1 MSQKCKLE
9 YLRFGKASV
18 VTGFFLSFMLIMS
31 MPVLGSTGHVHK
43 NISPFEKN
51 GQKIN
56 MHCLLN
62 KHNHQ
67 NQICPHALLLVQK
80 NKDGLF
86 ISTECGGNPY
96 GSLPVKNIFNNN
108 FYMNTSFI
116 FHLPLNSVEIMQ
128 NNFCLHIFQFPKSLD
143 RPPKKV

>member
-1 MSQKCKLE
+1 M
-9 YLRFGKASV
+9 RFGKASV

-67 NQICPHALLLVQK
+67 NQICPHALLLVQN
-80 NKDGLF
+80 NKDGIFL
-86 ISTECGGNPY
+86 STECGGNPH
-96 GSLPVKNIFNNN
+96 GSIPVKNIFHNNPGMTN
-108 FYMNTSFI
+108 SFI
-116 FHLPLNSVEIMQ
+116 FLPPFNSVEAM
-128 NNFCLHIFQFPKSLD
+128 FSKSFPNLFHLPISLD
-143 RPPKKV
+143 RPPKNV